1 MNRICIY
8 DTTLRDGSQAEGVS
22 FTVADKVKIAR
33 KLDEVGVHYIEG
45 GWPGSNPKDKEFFAL
60 MLKEPLHNARLAAF
74 SSTRRKGLLAA
85 EDPNYKE
92 LIAART
98 PVVCIFGKSWDMHV
112 IDVLRTTLDDNL
124 AIIADSVA
132 FLKGKKREVVYDAE
146 HFFDGY
152 KHNPE
157 YALKTL
163 QAAETA
169 GADMLVLCDTNG
181 GTLPQEIFEIVQA
194 VRARLKAPLGIHTHN
209 DLDLAVANSLAAV
222 KAGCVQVQ
230 GTFNGF
236 GERCGNADLSTII
249 GILSA
254 KLNYKTLPDSK
265 LKMLKDTAFFI
276 SEVANLP
283 VADFHPFIG
292 HSAFA
297 HKAGVHIDAILK
309 NQRAYEH
316 IAPELFGNHRRF
328 ITSELAGKMP
338 FVMKAEQMDLKIDKG
353 SDTAKA
359 MLKALQDKELAG
371 YQFEGADAS
380 FELFMKKQL
389 KKYSPFFTLEGF
401 RVHTEKKTTGDAW
414 AEATVHIEVK
424 GHRQFSAADSV
435 GPVEALDKAL
445 RNALT
450 RFYPT
455 LSSMHLTDYK
465 VRVLDTKDATAA
477 KVRVLIESQ
486 DEHDAWTT
494 VGVHENIIEA
504 SWEALVDSIE
514 YKLLKDLKSPRRM
527 KK

>member
-1 MNRICIY
+1 MSKVCIY

-22 FTVADKVKIAR
+22 FTVADKIKIAH
-33 KLDEVGVHYIEG
+33 KLDEVGVHYVEG
-45 GWPGSNPKDKEFFAL
+45 GWPGSNPKDKEFFTA
-60 MLKEPLHNARLAAF
+60 MQKQPLKTAKLAAF
-74 SSTRRKGLLAA
+74 SSTRRKGIKAS
-85 EDPNYKE
+85 EDPNYAE
-92 LIAART
+92 LIAAKT
-98 PVVCIFGKSWDMHV
+98 PVVCIFGKTWDLHV
-112 IDVLRTTLDDNL
+112 VDVLKTTLEDNL
-124 AIIADSVA
+124 EIIRDSVS
-132 FLKGKKREVVYDAE
+132 FLKKKKREVVFDAE

-157 YALKTL
+157 YALKAL
-163 QAAETA
+163 QAAADA

-181 GTLPQEIFEIVQA
+181 GSLPEEVAGIIEEIKGHVD
-194 VRARLKAPLGIHTHN
+194 VPLGIHAHN
-209 DLDLAVANSLAAV
+209 DCGLGVANSLAAV
-222 KAGCVQVQ
+222 EAGCVQVQ

-236 GERCGNADLSTII
+236 GERCGNADLSII
-249 GILSA
+249 IAVLSA
-254 KLNYKTLPDSK
+254 KMECKTIPESR
-265 LKMLKDTAFFI
+265 LKDLKDVAYFI

-283 VADFHPFIG
+283 IADFHPFTG

-309 NQRAYEH
+309 NSRAYEH
-316 IAPELFGNHRRF
+316 IDPALFGNHRRF

-338 FVMKAEQMDLKIDKG
+338 FVMKAEQMNLTIDKK
-353 SDTAKA
+353 SDEAKA
-359 MLKALQDKELAG
+359 LLKDLQQKELDG

-380 FELFMKKQL
+380 FELFMKKHL
-389 KKYSPFFTLEGF
+389 KKYVPFFKLQGF
-401 RVHTEKKTTGDAW
+401 RVHTEKSADSGAW

-424 GHRQFSAADSV
+424 GNKQFSAADSV

-445 RNALT
+445 RKALIKA
-450 RFYPT
+450 YPT
-455 LSSMHLTDYK
+455 LATMRLTDYK

-504 SWEALVDSIE
+504 SWEALVDSVE
-514 YKLLKDLKSPRRM
+514 YKLLKDS

>member
-1 MNRICIY
+1 MSKIFIY
-8 DTTLRDGSQAEGVS
+8 DTTLRDGTQAEGIS
-22 FTVADKVKIAR
+22 LTVPDKVKIAR
-33 KLDEVGVHYIEG
+33 KLDEFGVDYIEG

-60 MLKEPLHNARLAAF
+60 MLKSPLKHARLAAF
-74 SSTRRKGLLAA
+74 SSTRRKGIKACD
-85 EDPNYKE
+85 DPNYKE

-98 PVVCIFGKSWDMHV
+98 PVVCIFGKTWDLHV
-112 IDVLRTTLDDNL
+112 LDVLKTSLDDNL
-124 AIIADSVA
+124 EIIRDSVS
-132 FLKGKKREVVYDAE
+132 FLKKKKREVVYDAE
-146 HFFDGY
+146 HFFDGF
-152 KHNPE
+152 KHNPD

-163 QAAETA
+163 MAAESA
-169 GADMLVLCDTNG
+169 GADILVLCDTNG
-181 GTLPQEIFEIVQA
+181 GSLPEEISGIINE
-194 VRARLKAPLGIHTHN
+194 VRGFIKTPLGIHTHN

-222 KAGCVQVQ
+222 DAGCVQVQ

-249 GILSA
+249 GILSSKLDIKTVPEA
-254 KLNYKTLPDSK
+254 KLRTLK
-265 LKMLKDTAFFI
+265 ETAFFI
-276 SEVANLP
+276 SEAANLP
-283 VADFHPFIG
+283 VADFHPFVG

-309 NQRAYEH
+309 NQKAYEH
-316 IAPELFGNHRRF
+316 EAPEMFGNHRRF

-338 FVMKAEQMDLKIDKG
+338 FVMKAEQMDLTIDKKSAQAG
-353 SDTAKA
+353 E
-359 MLKALQDKELAG
+359 MLKALQAKELAG

-389 KKYSPFFTLEGF
+389 KKYVPFFTLEGF
-401 RVHTEKKTTGDAW
+401 RVHTEKKSTGNAW
-414 AEATVHIEVK
+414 AEATLHINVQGE
-424 GHRQFSAADSV
+424 RRFSAADSV

-450 RFYPT
+450 SFYPS
-455 LSSMHLTDYK
+455 LKHMHLTDYK

-514 YKLLKDLKSPRRM
+514 YKLLKDMKTPCLK
-527 KK
+527 